1 MSKTQSVQP
10 PFGQPVKLAE
20 YDPDYTGD
28 SNKDQAEAEFDAHR
42 DRLAELQE
50 VLYAEGK
57 HALLVVFQAMDAG
70 GKDSTIRHVL
80 RGVNPQGIFVK
91 SFKTPTAEELAHDF
105 LWRVH
110 PHTPGRGQIAI
121 FNRSHYED
129 VLIGRVN
136 ELVPREVWQ
145 ARYDHIN
152 AFERLLADSG
162 VTICKFF
169 LHISKGEQKERFQ
182 DRLNEPDKHWKFSKG
197 DLPVRE
203 QWDEYMR
210 AYEDAITRCNT
221 PWAPWYI
228 IPANKKWYRNL
239 VVSRILVE
247 TLESLK
253 MRFPEPEP
261 GLEDVVIP
269 D

>member
-1 MSKTQSVQP
+1 MSQTQSVQP
-10 PFGQPVKLAE
+10 PFGQPVKLAG

-28 SNKDQAEAEFDAHR
+28 SNKDQAEDAFDAHR
-42 DRLAELQE
+42 ERLAELQE

-70 GKDSTIRHVL
+70 GKDSTIRHVF

-129 VLIGRVN
+129 VLIGRIN
-136 ELVPREVWQ
+136 ELVSREVWQ

-152 AFERLLADSG
+152 AFERLLADRASR
-162 VTICKFF
+162 
-169 LHISKGEQKERFQ
+169 SAS
-182 DRLNEPDKHWKFSKG
+182 FSC
-197 DLPVRE
+197 
-203 QWDEYMR
+203 
-210 AYEDAITRCNT
+210 T
-221 PWAPWYI
+221 
-228 IPANKKWYRNL
+228 
-239 VVSRILVE
+239 SRRVNRKNAFRIA
-247 TLESLK
+247 
-253 MRFPEPEP
+253 
-261 GLEDVVIP
+261 
-269 D
+269 